1 MLLDRNQ
8 CVGGDSSRR
17 SSGRDYNMRDKKTNV
32 SQTAQI
38 TVQVIKRYAYRLFQ
52 GRYNHPLNTVH
63 LMASC
68 VLGACAFQLR
78 YVDCN
83 KGHKQ
88 KNVSQLQIIILVIKR
103 SVCLS
108 LTHMLL
114 EYDVRIVHV
123 SKGYQFVL
131 CPLQLVSEHQE
142 HILQGEEPTKTSL
155 AQCWLVN
162 LLSA

>member
-78 YVDCN
+78 YVACN

-88 KNVSQLQIIILVIKR
+88 KNVSPLHKFIKR
-103 SVCLS
+103 SDCPS

-123 SKGYQFVL
+123 SMGYQFVL
-131 CPLQLVSEHQE
+131 CPLQLVSEHQG
-142 HILQGEEPTKTSL
+142 HILRGEEPTKTCL